1 MKCLYRLTGLILTG
15 FCMFSISVS
24 AQSLSVGTPA
34 LEDYYRRAQLLG
46 KIDSSFSFTSRPF
59 FPQDALKLA
68 NIFDPESTLQKG
80 RWGKWDGT
88 VNFGGSKGSIKVLP
102 ATILMRYSRPVPISM
117 NDGIMI
123 PAKGFQPLVSAGV
136 YVKYGPLS
144 VQFQPEYLYAQN
156 LNFGGFPQEHNNYS
170 WQVYYSIYNFI
181 DLPERFGEGPYQ
193 KASWGQSSVR
203 LTFGAVSFGL
213 SNENLWWGPGMW
225 NTLLM
230 TNSAPGFKHLTL
242 NTVRPIKTPIGSFE
256 GQLVGGRLNNSGFT
270 PPILERDGLGY
281 QWYTPKIDDWRYFN
295 GVVLSYQPKWV
306 PGLFFGAARAFYM
319 YHQNM
324 GNRISSYLPV
334 FIPLSKKV
342 SVGQEDQETFE
353 KDQLASLFIR
363 WLLPKEHF
371 EIYFEYGRED
381 HAYDLRDLYL
391 DIEHTRAY
399 NLGFRKLV
407 PLRNKPDQFIQVN
420 LEVTHLEANNHR
432 RVGGSSSW
440 YTHWSIAQ
448 GYTNTGQIL
457 GAGIGPGSN
466 MQTVNISW
474 VKGLKMI
481 GLQFERFV
489 HNKDFQYRALLD
501 VRYNWVDFL
510 GSLVAEWDYKNF
522 IFTAKL
528 DGIVSYSYQF
538 LYEPIPSDPPFF
550 WDPAKNIYSVQALL
564 GVMYRF

>member
-1 MKCLYRLTGLILTG
+1 MKCLYRLTGLLLTG
-15 FCMFSISVS
+15 FCLFSISVS

-46 KIDSSFSFTSRPF
+46 RIDSSFSFTSRPF
-59 FPQDALKLA
+59 FPHDALKLA

-102 ATILMRYSRPVPISM
+102 ATIQMRYSRPVPVSM

-156 LNFGGFPQEHNNYS
+156 LDFGGFPQDHNNNS

-213 SNENLWWGPGMW
+213 SNENLWWGPGMR

-230 TNSAPGFKHLTL
+230 TNSAPGFKHVTF

-256 GQLVGGRLNNSGFT
+256 GQLVSGRLNSSGFGS
-270 PPILERDGLGY
+270 PVLEREGLGN
-281 QWYTPKIDDWRYFN
+281 QWIIPKPTDWRYFN
-295 GVVLSYQPKWV
+295 GIVLTYQPKWI
-306 PGLFFGAARAFYM
+306 PGLFLGATRAFQLY
-319 YHQNM
+319 
-324 GNRISSYLPV
+324 GKDLDNRLSSYLPV
-334 FIPLSKKV
+334 IIPL
-342 SVGQEDQETFE
+342 TE
-353 KDQLASLFIR
+353 KNTDVPTELIGRDQLASLFFR
-363 WLLPKEHF
+363 WLLPKEKM
-371 EIYFEYGRED
+371 ELYFEYGRED
-381 HAYDLRDLYL
+381 RSGDLRDLFL
-391 DIEHTRAY
+391 DLEHTRAY
-399 NLGFRKLV
+399 NLGFRKLL
-407 PLRNKPDQFIQVN
+407 PIKNKSDQFIQIHA
-420 LEVTHLEANNHR
+420 EVTHLEANNHR

-440 YTHWSIAQ
+440 YLHYTIFT
-448 GYTNTGQIL
+448 GYTQKGQLI

-466 MQTVNISW
+466 LQTLNISW
-474 VKGLKMI
+474 VKGLKMV
-481 GLQFERFV
+481 GLQLERYV
-489 HNKDFQYRALLD
+489 HNKDFHYLAGLD

-510 GSLVAEWDYKNF
+510 GSLVGEWDYKNF

-528 DGIVSYSYQF
+528 DGIISYSYQF
-538 LYEPIPSDPPFF
+538 LYEPIPSDPPYF
-550 WDPAKNIYSVQALL
+550 WDPAKNVYSVQALL